1 MMVNGESNP
10 QKPASEE
17 LLNQVEESL
26 TAGPVR
32 DLWLGVRAELAEN
45 GPGAVRTYL
54 QSEFQRKTE
63 HSRECTARIV
73 SSVGRILPNA

>member
-1 MMVNGESNP
+1 MVNGESNP
-10 QKPASEE
+10 QKPVSEE

-54 QSEFQRKTE
+54 QSEFQR
-63 HSRECTARIV
+63 RRGIV
-73 SSVGRILPNA
+73 ENALQELSGQLEDIA